1 MKKGLSEIVLV
12 LDRSGSMTST
22 KADAEGGLRDFI
34 EKQRVL
40 PGECDVTFYRFD
52 NEIERVFDKKPIQR
66 IENAELRLDPRG
78 STALLDAM
86 IRAVDEVGKRL
97 SKTPESERPEK
108 VFVVTITD
116 GYENSSKS
124 RYSDVAERIT
134 RQRDNYA
141 WEFLFIGANQDAIAT
156 ASKLNILPQ
165 YSLSYAPNADGT
177 VNAYAAMT
185 QSVSHTRQTGQS
197 YSYTAEDRAK
207 AMGKTTAQSSSK
219 TK

>member
-66 IENAELRLDPRG
+66 VENVELSLDPRG

-97 SKTPESERPEK
+97 SNTAENERPER

-116 GYENSSKS
+116 GYENSSKA
-124 RYSDVAERIT
+124 RYSDVAERIAN
-134 RQRDNYA
+134 QRDNYK

-165 YSLSYAPNADGT
+165 YSLSYAPTADGT

-185 QSVSHTRQTGQS
+185 QSVSFTRQTGQS
-197 YSYTAEDRAK
+197 YCYTDDDRAK
-207 AMGKTTAQSSSK
+207 AMGKTSK
-219 TK
+219 TAK